1 MIDLGFGHGFREYSQ
16 PTSQGSSARHLP
28 LERLHQSTDVRL
40 RLNLIHRQRLD
51 IIRHITNRRQMI
63 PFHVRSLV
71 VGKRNEYRNQLV
83 KTQCDFLSVVFESI
97 SNRKHRHAPNSRL
110 KLLRVSSFQQSF
122 KGKTVHQGFM
132 SARLQNVE
140 MPV

>member
-1 MIDLGFGHGFREYSQ
+1 
-16 PTSQGSSARHLP
+16 
-28 LERLHQSTDVRL
+28 
-40 RLNLIHRQRLD
+40 
-51 IIRHITNRRQMI
+51 MI

-122 KGKTVHQGFM
+122 KGKT
-132 SARLQNVE
+132 SRLAIKTASTARLCAAVYRGTSVPFICSRHSIIK
-140 MPV
+140 PVAS